1 MLKCLPSLNQ
11 KEINMA
17 KSKAIVYIDEILP
30 QELKAFV
37 QRNKDVED
45 GKTILKD
52 FVDTILQR
60 WKETEKAC
68 EEWKQEIED
77 SYKHNK

>member
-1 MLKCLPSLNQ
+1 
-11 KEINMA
+11 MA
-17 KSKAIVYIDEILP
+17 KPKPFVYIDEILP
-30 QELKAFV
+30 QELKAFI

-52 FVDTILQR
+52 FVDTILQC

-77 SYKHNK
+77 SYKHQGD